1 MTGLQRSLALL
12 LVLGWTGTASAGLSL
27 WWVEQKVAFRYDVE
41 EVRVETLAGRL
52 KGGGAPPLLFDVRS
66 EEEYAVSRI
75 QGAVRVDPGLS
86 AKAFL
91 GRHGARIRDR
101 DLVFYCSVGERSAR
115 LAERVQE
122 PALAA
127 GVLSVAN
134 LRGGL
139 FRWYNEGHPVVN
151 AQGETDAVH
160 PYGPD
165 WEHLV
170 EKRGSGD

>member
-1 MTGLQRSLALL
+1 MTLLWRSLVLL
-12 LVLGWTGTASAGLSL
+12 LVLVCPGTASAGLSL

-41 EVRVETLAGRL
+41 EVRVEAVAARL
-52 KGGGAPPLLFDVRS
+52 KGGSPRLLLLDVRS

-86 AKAFL
+86 AEAFL
-91 GRHGARIRDR
+91 DRHGDRIEGNA
-101 DLVFYCSVGERSAR
+101 LVFYCSVGERSAR
-115 LAERVQE
+115 LVERLRE
-122 PALAA
+122 RALAA
-127 GVLSVAN
+127 GALSVAN

-139 FRWYNEGHPVVN
+139 FRWYNEGYPVVN

-165 WEHLV
+165 WEHLI
-170 EKRGSGD
+170 EKRGS